1 MKRANQVM
9 AGLASES
16 LLSSQ
21 REGILCKPF
30 LKKDYLLMRFLFVH
44 MFQETYAG
52 STDAVKKD
60 FEPL

>member
-30 LKKDYLLMRFLFVH
+30 RLSAHAIFLFVH
-44 MFQETYAG
+44 MFQETHAG

-60 FEPL
+60 FAPL